1 MLTDIDRTVRVRIFA
16 PDAWDQHTTAVLR
29 YRREDPLAVH
39 LTFPSSVSLDGTDVT
54 WTFARNLL
62 AAGLRAPSGDGDVYI
77 WPYDPAHTMIE
88 LRGREGIALIELV
101 TGDLRTFLR
110 RAYEAVPASEE
121 VHLLDVDAALD
132 TLLDW

>member
-1 MLTDIDRTVRVRIFA
+1 MLTDIDRTVRVRIFS

-29 YRREDPLAVH
+29 YRREDPLAVY

-62 AAGLRAPSGDGDVYI
+62 AAGLQAPSGDGDVHI

-88 LRGREGIALIELV
+88 LRGREGIALIDLV

>member
-1 MLTDIDRTVRVRIFA
+1 
-16 PDAWDQHTTAVLR
+16 
-29 YRREDPLAVH
+29 
-39 LTFPSSVSLDGTDVT
+39 
-54 WTFARNLL
+54 
-62 AAGLRAPSGDGDVYI
+62 
-77 WPYDPAHTMIE
+77 MIE
-88 LRGREGIALIELV
+88 LRGQEGIALIDLV